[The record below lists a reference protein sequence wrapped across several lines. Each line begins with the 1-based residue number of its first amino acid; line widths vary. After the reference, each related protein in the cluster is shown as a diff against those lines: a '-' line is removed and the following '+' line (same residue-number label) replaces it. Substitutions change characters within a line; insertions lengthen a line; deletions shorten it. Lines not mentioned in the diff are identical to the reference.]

1 YFRIGFFISFHPSL
15 LTPSYMKP
23 LKASPWKGLARL
35 LPLYTLFSI
44 IALLITGCS
53 SNQDIDLIIK
63 NATIYTVDDEFRM
76 AEAVAINKG
85 VFVQVG
91 SNEEIDARFNA
102 KEIIDAKGKTI
113 LPGLYDAHGHL
124 FHLAELLDQ
133 VDLNGAR
140 SVNEVISRLK

>member
-1 YFRIGFFISFHPSL
+1 
-15 LTPSYMKP
+15 MKP
-23 LKASPWKGLARL
+23 QKVSPWKGLAHS
-35 LPLYTLFSI
+35 LPLSTLVAM
-44 IALLITGCS
+44 IALVITGCS

-63 NATIYTVDDEFRM
+63 NASIYTVDDEFRM

-124 FHLAELLDQ
+124 F
-133 VDLNGAR
+133 
-140 SVNEVISRLK
+140 